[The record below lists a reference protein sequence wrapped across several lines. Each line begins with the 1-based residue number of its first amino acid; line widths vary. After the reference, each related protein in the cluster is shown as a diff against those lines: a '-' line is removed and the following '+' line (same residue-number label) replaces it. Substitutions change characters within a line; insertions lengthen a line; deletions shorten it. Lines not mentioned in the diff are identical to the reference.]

1 MYPVLCTRL
10 LVCVLCVRSM
20 LSFTQ
25 RDMDCLQEH
34 GKDELDRWRLV
45 RASEK
50 FRVIALGLPVP
61 PYKGNPLDP
70 PLRSR
75 FQARIVQPL
84 PFQEQLDE
92 LIHEFAKVPPKT

>member
-1 MYPVLCTRL
+1 
-10 LVCVLCVRSM
+10 M

-92 LIHEFAKVPPKT
+92 LIHKFAKVPPKT

>member
-1 MYPVLCTRL
+1 MGHMTLYIVAPGYGIVAN
-10 LVCVLCVRSM
+10 SM
-20 LSFTQ
+20 SSYHP
-25 RDMDCLQEH
+25 LQEH
-34 GKDELDRWRLV
+34 GKDELDQWRLV

-75 FQARIVQPL
+75 FQARVVHPL
-84 PFQEQLDE
+84 PYQEQLDE
-92 LIHEFAKVPPKT
+92 LIHDFVKVPQKT